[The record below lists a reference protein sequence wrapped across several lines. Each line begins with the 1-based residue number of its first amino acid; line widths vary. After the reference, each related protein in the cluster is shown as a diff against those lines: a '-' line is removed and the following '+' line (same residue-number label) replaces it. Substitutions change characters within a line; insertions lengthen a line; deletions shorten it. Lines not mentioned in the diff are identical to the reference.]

1 MSDYNLRLWSGG
13 EAGSVL
19 LVATAGARGSQE
31 LKEAKR
37 MEQQGR
43 RNNSKDQAAAT
54 EMTKYGI
61 C

>member
-31 LKEAKR
+31 LREAKR
-37 MEQQGR
+37 KEQQGR
-43 RNNSKDQAAAT
+43 RKNSK